1 MTAID
6 LGRELTAGPLANHIR
21 RKAAQ
26 LARRREFGDMGRD
39 DIEQE
44 IRLYILAKADKYD
57 PASGCW
63 EAFTRGL
70 VKRFV
75 ATLVRR
81 QSAAKGG
88 RLIPHASL
96 NAEVQTAEGP
106 VEAARLVGQW
116 HRDAVRGLDRLSLE
130 EQHLLAT
137 DVDAVIASLTP
148 EERDLCE
155 RLKTQ
160 TLTDAARE
168 LGVSRT
174 TLRRRLTDLRERFV
188 AAGLEVEPSR
198 CQRGDSPRSP
208 SGPEVG
214 VLPMS
219 ACSTPEAN
227 DVALTAEDF
236 LIHEP
241 AEAYHAK
248 SGHYLSSHLLADFR
262 KCPLLYHRKRSGL
275 IAESQERPAYLIGR
289 AAHTLILEGQQTFDD
304 QFVVGG
310 PINPKT
316 GCPFGPNTK
325 AFENWQG
332 AHGKTVL
339 TDEQHLTVVRMADA
353 VRDHARAAELL
364 REGEPEGVIRAEYC
378 DHPCQTRMDWFD
390 PHRGIV
396 DLKTCDDLTWFE
408 ADARRYGYAHQL
420 AFYRA
425 VLAQVIGLSMPVH
438 LVAVEKREPFRA
450 GVWRVEP
457 QVLAIAQQ
465 ENEAAIGRLKR
476 CLETGHWPTGYE
488 EPRLFDAA

>member
-6 LGRELTAGPLANHIR
+6 LGRELSTGPLANHIR
-21 RKAAQ
+21 RKATQ
-26 LARRREFGDMGRD
+26 LAYRREFGDMGRD

-63 EAFTRGL
+63 EAFARGL

-96 NAEVQTAEGP
+96 NADVQTDEGP
-106 VEAARLVGQW
+106 IEAARLVGQW
-116 HRDAVRGLDRLSLE
+116 HRDAVRGLERLSLE
-130 EQHLLAT
+130 EQRLLAA

-148 EERDLCE
+148 EDRDLCE
-155 RLKTQ
+155 RLKAQ
-160 TLTDAARE
+160 SLTDAARD
-168 LGVSRT
+168 LGISRT
-174 TLRRRLTDLRERFV
+174 TLRRRLTDLRERFA
-188 AAGLEVEPSR
+188 AAGLELEPAHHQPGSIS
-198 CQRGDSPRSP
+198 QEEGNP
-208 SGPEVG
+208 
-214 VLPMS
+214 PMP
-219 ACSTPEAN
+219 ACSTPTGN
-227 DVALTAEDF
+227 DAAPAAEDF

-262 KCPLLYHRKRSGL
+262 KCPLLYHRKVSGL
-275 IAESQERPAYLIGR
+275 VAENQERPAYLIGR
-289 AAHTLILEGQQTFDD
+289 AAHALILEGQQAFDD

-316 GCPFGPNTK
+316 GFPFGPNTK
-325 AFENWQG
+325 AFGDWQR
-332 AHGKTVL
+332 AHGKTIL

-353 VRDHARAAELL
+353 VREHARAADLL
-364 REGEPEGVIRAEYC
+364 REGEAEGVVRAEHC
-378 DHPCQTRMDWFD
+378 HHPCQIRMDWFD
-390 PHRGIV
+390 AHQGIV

-425 VLAQVIGLSMPVH
+425 VLAQVIGLWMPVH
-438 LVAVEKREPFRA
+438 LIAVEKREPYRC

-457 QVLAIAQQ
+457 QTLAIAQQ
-465 ENEAAIGRLKR
+465 ENEAAIGRLQR
-476 CLETGHWPTGYE
+476 CQLAGHWPTGYE